1 MRAKQKT
8 LIKDQSFWR
17 PPMSLFAPSSLEVNG
32 SLLKT
37 VVSVSLALV
46 LSACGGTGQEQE
58 ETPDTGGT
66 GATVTVYNGPT
77 AQDADTRNFQLY
89 FWENLQSTSRCGE
102 CHADSQ
108 TPTFVRS
115 DNINLA
121 YQEALQI
128 VNLDNPGDSEII
140 SKVSAGHNCW
150 GGHPDSVCASQLLDF
165 INNWKN
171 GGPSTSAAEVSPQ
184 ALATGDIRTPSG
196 SRPYASDSTYFEQTL
211 HANILVPYCADCHNE
226 AGETPQQPY
235 FASSNVDSAWIAV
248 QNKLNLSAPSASRM
262 VEFISSGHRTWN
274 GLDYPEAA
282 AELAAEIQAM
292 LDLEDQ
298 TYYENNILPLFASQ
312 SCVTCHV
319 DDNTRPMFAN
329 PDIAI
334 SYPAVRDNNLIN
346 RAVPSDS
353 ALYTRPAGGHRDCGT
368 DCASLAADVLSAIE
382 ASSFDFDTTLLHS
395 KAAVVDGDYGSLA
408 ASSGGRFNDNV
419 IAMYEFK
426 GPEGTVA
433 FDTSAAQPKLDLQMS
448 GNVEW
453 VGGYGIR
460 LNGSSYAEGT
470 TTDSA
475 KLAQLIKASG
485 EYSIEAWLIAENV
498 EDAERRIV
506 TYSSGQNDRNF
517 MLGQNMYD
525 YTFLNRVSGNET
537 DGTTSST
544 DNGTPQ
550 LSTLEEDEI
559 VQTNKQHVVATF
571 DSTGR
576 KIWVDGRLVAE
587 ENSVEESP
595 TGTSFADWNE
605 SYKFRLG
612 SEVDGSGAWSGVI
625 KFLAI
630 HDKALNEAEIT
641 ANFNADVGLKFL
653 LQFNISEQLNKSLAA
668 NERVEHAYVVFEVTQ
683 FDDFSYLFN
692 APTFIGLDSN
702 FSLGAPI
709 LLEGMHIGLNG
720 KVLEIG
726 QAYSDIGVNL
736 GDSNYDA
743 TDGQSLSSI
752 GTVIALENGVG
763 ADEFFLVFDQVGSE
777 TNPAD
782 NTTDPTTLTPAY
794 AEAPKTPFALRTF
807 EEIDATM
814 SKLTG
819 VPRTNVRDTFTGL
832 IQQLPTLSNIQA
844 FDAAHQVAIAQM
856 SIEYCNEMMSDD
868 ALRMSIFGDPA
879 SGGIDFND
887 PIADVES
894 AISDALVLR
903 MMHDGGTELA
913 DNPARAQ
920 VLTVLSDLRANIQDC
935 DNPDTPDT
943 NECDSYVEPTT
954 SLYATSYCATV
965 LGSAPVIFQ

>member
-1 MRAKQKT
+1 MSLLAPT
-8 LIKDQSFWR
+8 SFASTGALIK
-17 PPMSLFAPSSLEVNG
+17 SLISL
-32 SLLKT
+32 T
-37 VVSVSLALV
+37 LAIV

-58 ETPDTGGT
+58 ENPDTGST
-66 GATVTVYNGPT
+66 GVISTSYEGPT

-108 TPTFVRS
+108 TPTFVRR
-115 DNINLA
+115 DDINLA
-121 YQEALQI
+121 YDEALQI

-171 GGPSTSAAEVSPQ
+171 GGPGSSAAEVTPQ
-184 ALATGDIRTPSG
+184 AMAAGDIRTPSG

-211 HANILVPYCADCHNE
+211 HAEILVPYCAECHSE
-226 AGETPQQPY
+226 TGEIPQQPF
-235 FASSNVDSAWIAV
+235 FASSNVDSAWLAV

-282 AELAAEIQAM
+282 AELTAEIQAM

-298 TYYENNILPLFASQ
+298 TYYENNILPLFAGQ
-312 SCVTCHV
+312 SCVGCHT
-319 DDNTRPMFAN
+319 DDDTRPMFAN
-329 PDIAI
+329 ADVSIA
-334 SYPAVRDNNLIN
+334 YAAVRDNNLIN

-353 ALYTRPAGGHRDCGT
+353 PLYTRPAGGHRDCGT
-368 DCASLAADVLSAIE
+368 DCATLAANVLSAIE

-426 GPEGTVA
+426 GPAGTVA

-485 EYSIEAWLIAENV
+485 EYSIEAWLIPENV
-498 EDAERRIV
+498 DDADRRIV
-506 TYSSGQNDRNF
+506 TYSSGQTDRNF
-517 MLGQNMYD
+517 MLGQNMYN

-544 DNGTPQ
+544 DNGTPEIA
-550 LSTLEEDEI
+550 TNEDDEDAEI
-559 VQTNKQHVVATF
+559 LQTNKQHVVATF

-576 KIWVDGRLVAE
+576 KIWVDGNLI
-587 ENSVEESP
+587 VEESSVENSP
-595 TGTSFADWNE
+595 TGISFADWNE
-605 SYKFRLG
+605 SFKFRLG

-630 HDKALNEAEIT
+630 HDKALTEEEVN
-641 ANFNADVGLKFL
+641 ANFDADVGLKFL

-668 NERVEHAYVVFEVTQ
+668 SDRVEHAYVVFEVTQ

-692 APTFIGLDSN
+692 APVFIGLDSN
-702 FSLGAPI
+702 FSLSAPI

-720 KVLEIG
+720 KVLEVG
-726 QAYSDIGVNL
+726 QAYSGMDVML
-736 GDSNYDA
+736 GDGSYDA
-743 TDGQSLSSI
+743 TTGQSLSPI

-763 ADEFFLVFDQVGSE
+763 SDEFFLVFDQVGSE

-782 NTTDPTTLTPAY
+782 NTTTPTTLTPAY
-794 AEAPKTPFALRTF
+794 AEDPKTPFALRTF
-807 EEIDATM
+807 EEIHSTM
-814 SKLTG
+814 SKLTA
-819 VPRTNVRDTFTGL
+819 VPKTNDNVRDTFNSL

-856 SIEYCNEMMSDD
+856 AIEYCNEMMNDD
-868 ALRMSIFGDPA
+868 AARETIFGDPA
-879 SGGIDFND
+879 SGGINFSD
-887 PIADVES
+887 PIASVES

-903 MMHDGGTELA
+903 MMHDEGTELA
-913 DNPARAQ
+913 DNPARGE
-920 VLTVLSDLRANIQDC
+920 VLTVLTNLRANIQDC
-935 DNPDTPDT
+935 DNPETEDI
-943 NECDSYVEPTT
+943 NECDTYVEPTT